1 MRNPFLDPEGY
12 TAWVDAAE
20 KAFRDEVEKQR
31 KAAAAAGVEMLD
43 VGHAASP
50 SRARSFVETA
60 RHLASEAEILHILI
74 KRRSMLAQFLEDIRE
89 GDMIAPKRM
98 AERLRVPM
106 AQMARLAH
114 VSRNTLTGKADSPV
128 VQKRLGEIARI
139 IGKAAELSG
148 DEGRAII
155 WFRHQP
161 IPGFGDKTA
170 EELVEAGHAEAVLWH
185 LRGME
190 EGAYA

>member
-1 MRNPFLDPEGY
+1 
-12 TAWVDAAE
+12 
-20 KAFRDEVEKQR
+20 
-31 KAAAAAGVEMLD
+31 
-43 VGHAASP
+43 
-50 SRARSFVETA
+50 
-60 RHLASEAEILHILI
+60 
-74 KRRSMLAQFLEDIRE
+74 MLAQFLEDIRE